1 MGTSLSNLQILGAEE
16 SSVRAALP
24 KAVVGRWAERF
35 VTACPGSLSFGPLNR
50 RANQLSKTLSC
61 TVLAVSIFDGDALD
75 LTLYDQGKRLTRHI
89 VNQEGDVLTAGNPKL
104 FCSALGL
111 PPETAPKLKRL
122 FTASDQE
129 EKLSILSQLL
139 GAPLYARWDT
149 PGSFQFTP
157 ADCAPLEA
165 WLNDHPLP
173 PKVKNQGKAAL
184 IQEIPD
190 LYLDGGPVPLF
201 RPLVSADEKG
211 TVLCVLSGH
220 GTGPVIGHRPFGGFW
235 GQQNADGTL
244 ALIPLEEDSILP
256 ILSPD
261 DHAPTG
267 TLEYA
272 ELGGRLVTYGDKLAP
287 HPSFPGAFVPSQCV
301 ILADT
306 AGLCPTPLALTL
318 DGEPVQGKLHL
329 LPDGGLLVERPEE
342 LDYGTV
348 PPNPLRSAA
357 LLCYAP
363 DGSVRWQRPDSE
375 GFVFQVDRQSIYVR
389 LYPGKHAPGQLL
401 RLDLS
406 GRELARTAISDRA
419 NDTRVFVRG
428 GMVYLLQ
435 SGHYRQDGTLSR
447 LTPDLKECGTTAVPY
462 LSSLAFSPDR
472 SLLYA
477 AGFQS
482 GLAVLD
488 AASLEPRQRLRQ
500 KSDFFLPI
508 CDGQNRL
515 WVGNGGFFECY
526 TPTLELIS
534 RHRLAG
540 GIHDIWPGPDGS
552 VCVLTFQDRKDL
564 SRVYRFS

>member
-24 KAVVGRWAERF
+24 KAVVGRWSERF
-35 VTACPGSLSFGPLNR
+35 VTACPGDLSFGPLNR

-75 LTLYDQGKRLTRHI
+75 LTLYGQGKRLTHHI

-149 PGSFQFTP
+149 PESFQFTP

-173 PKVKNQGKAAL
+173 PKVKNQGKAEL
-184 IQEIPD
+184 TQEIPD
-190 LYLDGGPVPLF
+190 LCLDGGPVILF
-201 RPLVSADEKG
+201 RPLAYADNRDAAVFGCKIG
-211 TVLCVLSGH
+211 D
-220 GTGPVIGHRPFGGFW
+220 VIGQHRYGGFW

-244 ALIPLEEDSILP
+244 SLLPLEEDSILP

-329 LPDGGLLVERPEE
+329 LPDGGLLVERPED
-342 LDYGTV
+342 LD
-348 PPNPLRSAA
+348 
-357 LLCYAP
+357 
-363 DGSVRWQRPDSE
+363 
-375 GFVFQVDRQSIYVR
+375 
-389 LYPGKHAPGQLL
+389 
-401 RLDLS
+401 
-406 GRELARTAISDRA
+406 
-419 NDTRVFVRG
+419 
-428 GMVYLLQ
+428 
-435 SGHYRQDGTLSR
+435 
-447 LTPDLKECGTTAVPY
+447 
-462 LSSLAFSPDR
+462 
-472 SLLYA
+472 
-477 AGFQS
+477 
-482 GLAVLD
+482 
-488 AASLEPRQRLRQ
+488 
-500 KSDFFLPI
+500 
-508 CDGQNRL
+508 
-515 WVGNGGFFECY
+515 
-526 TPTLELIS
+526 
-534 RHRLAG
+534 
-540 GIHDIWPGPDGS
+540 
-552 VCVLTFQDRKDL
+552 
-564 SRVYRFS
+564 